1 MNRIDIEQCNDMD
14 ALKDLAIKQYKALSY
29 IGEICVD
36 VSKWHI
42 TSDKAIK
49 MIREYLCSIQ

>member
-1 MNRIDIEQCNDMD
+1 MD
-14 ALKDLAIKQYKALSY
+14 ALKDIAIKQYKALSY

-49 MIREYLCSIQ
+49 KIREYLCSIQ

>member
-14 ALKDLAIKQYKALSY
+14 ALKDLAIRQNKALSY
-29 IGEICVD
+29 IGEICVN

-49 MIREYLCSIQ
+49 KIREYLCSIQ